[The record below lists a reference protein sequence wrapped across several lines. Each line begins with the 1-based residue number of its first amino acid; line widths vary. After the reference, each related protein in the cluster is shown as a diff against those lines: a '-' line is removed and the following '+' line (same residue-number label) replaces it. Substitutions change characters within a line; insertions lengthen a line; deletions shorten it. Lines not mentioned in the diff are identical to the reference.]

1 MKTSEYL
8 DCCELCTFHFYL
20 VSFFFFQLNGSKIRG
35 VQNISDARIEQ
46 WQIYGQPNTLWIF
59 KKRFILNSC
68 WSIIQLCIQKSKELN
83 SKFNDPIYLVE
94 NQLHTFLPS
103 VHTFLPSKMHRKSS
117 WHAVS
122 RRDKNSL

>member
-59 KKRFILNSC
+59 KKGSFWIRVG
-68 WSIIQLCIQKSKELN
+68 QLYNYASK
-83 SKFNDPIYLVE
+83 
-94 NQLHTFLPS
+94 NQ
-103 VHTFLPSKMHRKSS
+103 
-117 WHAVS
+117 
-122 RRDKNSL
+122 KNSIQNSMIQSI